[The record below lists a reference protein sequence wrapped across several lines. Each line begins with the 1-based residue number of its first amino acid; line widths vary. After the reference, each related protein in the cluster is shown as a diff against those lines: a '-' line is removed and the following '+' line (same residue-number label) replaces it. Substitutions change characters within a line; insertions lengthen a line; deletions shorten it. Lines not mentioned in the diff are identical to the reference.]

1 MLEQIQNKLRDL
13 HSMHDK
19 HINTP
24 NLDQQA
30 NEERGIE
37 ILTSDITSV
46 GAISR
51 DREADG
57 FHKSGYH

>member
-1 MLEQIQNKLRDL
+1 MLEQIQTKLREL

-46 GAISR
+46 RCQG
-51 DREADG
+51 G
-57 FHKSGYH
+57 GG